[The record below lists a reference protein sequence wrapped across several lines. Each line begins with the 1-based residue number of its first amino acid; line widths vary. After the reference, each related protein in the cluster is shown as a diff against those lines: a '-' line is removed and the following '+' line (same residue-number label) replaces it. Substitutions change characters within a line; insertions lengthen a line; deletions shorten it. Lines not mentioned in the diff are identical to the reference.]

1 MMDSLACT
9 LSSFADR
16 ATGLARR
23 IGPKRGIA
31 ALAVLSAAVGASLVV
46 RRLRARSRK
55 DQAITEYG
63 GPRTKK
69 QRRRIRRAMVADVPQ
84 AGLQP

>member
-23 IGPKRGIA
+23 IGPKRGLT
-31 ALAVLSAAVGASLVV
+31 ALAVLSAAVGASVLV
-46 RRLRARSRK
+46 RRLRRRAARR
-55 DQAITEYG
+55 DQPISEYG
-63 GPRTKK
+63 GARTKK
-69 QRRRIRRAMVADVPQ
+69 QRRRLRQHVANVPQ
-84 AGLQP
+84 SGLQP